1 MGVDVKINLP
11 DNVRIKDVAYLIG
24 IASGIKPEWE
34 VTSHDPDHSWLRV
47 PGVEVK
53 QTSSV
58 EMAEISIRSTGH
70 VLVDGED
77 IHYLFYHFESSRG
90 GRSLGPRSTAYWIAI
105 AHRLVDFFGGTID
118 YQDCDNVEVDYKR
131 PRKASRYN
139 CPEDGDDYWNF
150 YKRLSEVKPIT
161 EEEMQHFDKF
171 AAYKISEMRR

>member
-24 IASGIKPEWE
+24 IVSGCPIQWE
-34 VTSHDPDHSWLRV
+34 PCEHDSNHSWLRV
-47 PGVEVK
+47 KGVEVK
-53 QTSSV
+53 QTNIV
-58 EMAEISIRSTGH
+58 EMAEISVRSTGH
-70 VLVDGED
+70 LLVDGED
-77 IHYLFYHFESSRG
+77 MHYVFYHFENSHG
-90 GRSLGPRSTAYWIAI
+90 GRSLGPRSTAYWIAV
-105 AHRLVDFFGGTID
+105 AHRLVDFFGGSID
-118 YQDCDNVEVDYKR
+118 YHSCDDVQVDYSK
-131 PRKASRYN
+131 PKKLSRYN